1 MSQQENV
8 LVATLRTATGKGPA
22 RRARV
27 AGFVPAVMY
36 GHGIDPVH
44 LDLPGHEVFLVVK
57 DNANAVVTVK
67 YDGNEQLCLVKSVQV
82 HPVRRNILHVD
93 LQVVRK
99 GEKVEVSVPL
109 LLVGENQSG
118 TQSQQEEFELLVSA
132 PATDI
137 PESITVD
144 VDGLE
149 EGAIV
154 RVGDLKLPEG
164 VTTDIDE
171 SRDIVS
177 IVALVVNEEPAEA
190 DAEAAVEAATE
201 GSED

>member
-1 MSQQENV
+1 MSEQENV

-109 LLVGENQSG
+109 VLVGESQSG

-144 VDGLE
+144 IDGLE

-190 DAEAAVEAATE
+190 AAEAAVEDAAE